1 VDKNIVKLFSRLR
14 NTADGIELLEY
25 LKKLSSDNYEAFKKD
40 EYAANEIHK
49 GYAIAIDSLVKLF
62 EVSDELLHQ
71 KGQEYIKEH
80 Y

>member
-1 VDKNIVKLFSRLR
+1 MDKNIVKLFSRLR
-14 NTADGIELLEY
+14 NTADGIELLDY

-40 EYAANEIHK
+40 ESAADEIHK
-49 GYAIAIDSLVKLF
+49 GYAIAIDSLIKLF

-71 KGQEYIKEH
+71 KSQEYIKEH

>member
-1 VDKNIVKLFSRLR
+1 MKLFSRLR